1 MRHKLFDNMILAIII
16 LSSLKL
22 VVDTYFHAG
31 TSNSSSQADYVIY
44 SFLHFISI

>member
-1 MRHKLFDNMILAIII
+1 MRHKFFDNMILVIII

-31 TSNSSSQADYVIY
+31 TANSSTKADNVNLYI
-44 SFLHFISI
+44 